1 MVLFCR
7 TAFRITVYQEL
18 ESMQANAIRSL
29 EGTDSGVVVQSRA
42 TKPRRRRLCVIIPT
56 HWSALMGGAQYQAK
70 VLIDRLLQDGD
81 YAIDYLARRVDE
93 HHRPAGYRIIR
104 IGDTQGLHRHSML
117 FDARKL
123 LRILHAIRPDV
134 IYQQVGCVYTGVA
147 AHYAKHA
154 HCNLVWQ
161 IASDIDVT
169 PWHGRRRLDMPLRYL
184 EKRILE
190 YGIRYSTHI
199 VAQTEQQ
206 RALLLHHY
214 GREPDALVRNF
225 HPLPTEPLAKTA
237 PVKIL
242 WVANI
247 KKVKQP
253 EIFIRLARELGGTG
267 AQFVMIGAPAETREW
282 QASLETQMA
291 LAPQLSY
298 LGAQPQE
305 EVNRL
310 LAEAHLLVNTSEYE
324 GFSNTFI
331 QAWMRQVPVVS
342 LNVNPDGV
350 FDGERMGLCAH
361 GDYPTLRDGIARL
374 IAEPQ
379 RLRAIARRAQ
389 TQAIADYSE
398 RNMQPL
404 LRLIA
409 AGGTRRALPR

>member
-18 ESMQANAIRSL
+18 ESMPTNAIRSL
-29 EGTDSGVVVQSRA
+29 EGTDSGVVVQSRV
-42 TKPRRRRLCVIIPT
+42 TKPRRRRLCVLIPT
-56 HWSALMGGAQYQAK
+56 HWGHLMGGAQYQAK

-81 YAIDYLARRVDE
+81 YAIDYLTRRVDA
-93 HHRPAGYRIIR
+93 HHRPEGYRIIR
-104 IGDTQGLHRHSML
+104 VGDAQGWHRHSML
-117 FDARKL
+117 FDARRL
-123 LRILHAIRPDV
+123 LRSLHAVRPDV

-147 AHYAKHA
+147 AYYARRA
-154 HCNLVWQ
+154 GCNLIWQ

-169 PWHGRRRLDMPLRYL
+169 PWGGRRRLDMPLRYL

-190 YGIRYSTHI
+190 YGIRHSTHI
-199 VAQTEQQ
+199 IAQTEQQ
-206 RALLLHHY
+206 RALLLRHY

-225 HPLPTEPLAKTA
+225 HPLPKEPLVKTT
-237 PVKIL
+237 PVKVL

-253 EIFIRLARELGGTG
+253 ELFIRLAHELGGTG
-267 AQFVMIGAPAETREW
+267 AEFAMIGAPAETREW
-282 QASLETQMA
+282 QASLEAQMA
-291 LAPQLSY
+291 HAPRLRY

-331 QAWMRQVPVVS
+331 QAWMRQVPVMS

-409 AGGTRRALPR
+409 AGGTRRALPQ